1 MLVLIYR
8 GHLVIPEDV
17 VVHLQ
22 SFCSDRSI
30 DPFKRIA
37 VLRTFEQVSWY
48 IHRHWCHSFITHT
61 L

>member
-37 VLRTFEQVSWY
+37 VLRTFEQVS
-48 IHRHWCHSFITHT
+48 
-61 L
+61 